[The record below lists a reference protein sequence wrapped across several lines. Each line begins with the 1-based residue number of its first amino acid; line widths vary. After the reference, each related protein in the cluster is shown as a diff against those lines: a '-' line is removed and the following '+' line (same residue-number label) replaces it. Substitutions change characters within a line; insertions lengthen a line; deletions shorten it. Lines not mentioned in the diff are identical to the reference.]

1 MAFAELLKIMDR
13 LRVECPWDRKQ
24 TEDSL
29 RTLTIEEVHELSDA
43 IIAGSPDG
51 IRQELGD
58 ILLHI
63 VFYSKIAGEKGQF
76 TVPEMIRSIC
86 EKLIFRHPH
95 IFGDVKVADENE
107 VKRNWEKL
115 KLKEGRKS
123 VLSGVPKS
131 LTGLLKAYRLQ
142 EKASGVGFDWK
153 KPEDVW
159 AKVMEEMG
167 EWKSSIGR
175 GGREEMEEELGD
187 LIFSLVNYAR
197 FIHLN
202 PEDAIERSNLKFIR
216 RFSYIE
222 DKARER
228 GRDLSSMTFDE
239 MEALYQE
246 SKKAGL

>member
-1 MAFAELLKIMDR
+1 
-13 LRVECPWDRKQ
+13 
-24 TEDSL
+24 
-29 RTLTIEEVHELSDA
+29 
-43 IIAGSPDG
+43 
-51 IRQELGD
+51 
-58 ILLHI
+58 
-63 VFYSKIAGEKGQF
+63 
-76 TVPEMIRSIC
+76 
-86 EKLIFRHPH
+86 
-95 IFGDVKVADENE
+95 
-107 VKRNWEKL
+107 
-115 KLKEGRKS
+115 
-123 VLSGVPKS
+123 
-131 LTGLLKAYRLQ
+131 
-142 EKASGVGFDWK
+142 
-153 KPEDVW
+153 
-159 AKVMEEMG
+159 MG